1 MITFLH
7 KILVARRFLV
17 ESNLKCFAENNSK
30 CLDANKVA
38 YLNAYLLSN
47 FGIVV
52 DKPQALTPEM
62 VEDISDVFLLNV
74 PDSFYKNP
82 QDTRYYTKSEL
93 LIEQLVSYF
102 LVETGTGIYDRV
114 ELFKKDLPE
123 YKQGDEIKLR
133 EFKIISLEQ
142 AVNIY
147 ADIAKAYCDYTRPF
161 NNDEAEEFKEL
172 YKQGFVD
179 PEWDIRCKDNVFN
192 LLEYDVSFA
201 SFLDKKD
208 LVKLSIN
215 LVGERKKDLSEI
227 LDFDQEYTRLLAE
240 CLPLVKDCPLTKKQ
254 VKYYNKL
261 VSLLTLDGKSIR
273 AVHNSPQKK
282 ATALLKEGKV
292 LEAAKVYASNGSLL
306 ERNLRMLL
314 SRANPEESI
323 RIIDMIQ
330 VKNPMVL
337 YQLVNSLEEEA
348 GKPRTFTFFKNRLV
362 KHHVET
368 EYETQWRKS
377 RLSSGTIKFL
387 HKVCLEK
394 IYEYYHKL
402 PSLGKIYIN
411 DSFYKLG
418 VPSNTSAG
426 GKGIDVIPTGSRV
439 TCQGDYIRTFVTWKD
454 VFDIDSE
461 LSCIKEDGKIDIIN
475 FWNYSVKPFGE
486 SILFSGD
493 CRDKTGTEYFDIKLD
508 EMKNKGYKYIV
519 QSFHGYNGRLNQGEI
534 YCGYQNKDNL
544 NTIAWDPK
552 NIELQFKVFGDT
564 RACMAFVIDLD
575 TKEMI
580 ILNLMVEDE
589 SRVVN
594 DFNIDNIKKYLDPN
608 FLEVNIGS
616 ILECRGEVVNNPADA
631 DVVCDD
637 NYKPESDNV
646 KVIHSYELEKL
657 VALVNEK

>member
-1 MITFLH
+1 M
-7 KILVARRFLV
+7 
-17 ESNLKCFAENNSK
+17 
-30 CLDANKVA
+30 
-38 YLNAYLLSN
+38 
-47 FGIVV
+47 
-52 DKPQALTPEM
+52 
-62 VEDISDVFLLNV
+62 
-74 PDSFYKNP
+74 
-82 QDTRYYTKSEL
+82 
-93 LIEQLVSYF
+93 
-102 LVETGTGIYDRV
+102 
-114 ELFKKDLPE
+114 
-123 YKQGDEIKLR
+123 R

-142 AVNIY
+142 ATNVFSE
-147 ADIAKAYCDYTRPF
+147 IAKAYCDYTRPF
-161 NNDEAEEFKEL
+161 NNDEIEEFKAL
-172 YKQGFVD
+172 YKQGFVN

-192 LLEYDVSFA
+192 LLEYDASFA

-564 RACMAFVIDLD
+564 RACMAFAIDLD

>member
-1 MITFLH
+1 MLTMTILH
-7 KILVARRFLV
+7 KILVSRRFLM
-17 ESNLKCFAENNSK
+17 EDETRTKS
-30 CLDANKVA
+30 LDANKIA

-52 DKPQALTPEM
+52 DQPQKLIPEM

-82 QDTRYYTKSEL
+82 QDTKYYTKREL

-102 LVETGTGIYDRV
+102 LVETGTGIYNRP
-114 ELFKKDLPE
+114 EIFEKDLPE
-123 YKQGDEIKLR
+123 YKVGDEIKLR

-142 AVNIY
+142 ATNVFSE
-147 ADIAKAYCDYTRPF
+147 IAKAYCDYTRPF
-161 NNDEAEEFKEL
+161 NNDEIEEFKAL
-172 YKQGFVD
+172 YMQGFVN

-192 LLEYDVSFA
+192 LLEFDVSFA

-208 LVKLSIN
+208 LVKLSIK
-215 LVGERKKDLSEI
+215 LLGEHKKDLADAMDTKSA
-227 LDFDQEYTRLLAE
+227 QLLSE
-240 CLPLVKDCPLTKKQ
+240 CLHYAKDCRLTKKQ

-261 VSLLTLDGKSIR
+261 LSLTAFNRSLDDKTLAS
-273 AVHNSPQKK
+273 AVHNSPQKR
-282 ATALLKEGKV
+282 AAALLKEGKV

-314 SRANPEESI
+314 SRANPADSI

-337 YQLVNSLEEEA
+337 YQLINSLEEEA

-368 EYETQWRKS
+368 EYETKWRKS

-418 VPSNTSAG
+418 VPTNTSAG
-426 GKGIDVIPTGSRV
+426 GKGIDVVPTGSRLA
-439 TCQGDYIRTFVTWKD
+439 CRNDYIRTFVTWKD
-454 VFDIDSE
+454 VYDIDAE
-461 LSCIKEDGKIDIIN
+461 LYCIKKSGKLDIMN
-475 FWNYSVKPFGE
+475 FRNYHDKPFGE

-493 CRDKTGTEYFDIKLD
+493 CRGTTGTEYFDIKLD

-534 YCGYQNKDNL
+534 YCGYQNKTDL
-544 NTIAWDPK
+544 YTQVWDPK
-552 NIELQFKVFGDT
+552 NIEFQFKVFGDT
-564 RACMAFVIDLD
+564 RACMGFAIDLD

-589 SRVVN
+589 SRVA
-594 DFNIDNIKKYLDPN
+594 DADNINNITKYLDPN
-608 FLEVNIGS
+608 FLEVSIGS
-616 ILECRGEVVNNPADA
+616 IFECRGELVNDPAEA

-637 NYKPESDNV
+637 NYKPKSDAI
-646 KVIHSYELEKL
+646 KVIRSYELEKL

>member
-1 MITFLH
+1 MLTMTILH
-7 KILVARRFLV
+7 KILVSRRFLM
-17 ESNLKCFAENNSK
+17 EDETRTKS
-30 CLDANKVA
+30 LDANKIA

-52 DKPQALTPEM
+52 DQPQKLIPEM

-82 QDTRYYTKSEL
+82 QDTKYYTKREL

-102 LVETGTGIYDRV
+102 LVETGTGIYNRP
-114 ELFKKDLPE
+114 EIFEKDLPE
-123 YKQGDEIKLR
+123 YKVGDEIKLR

-142 AVNIY
+142 ATNVFSE
-147 ADIAKAYCDYTRPF
+147 IAKAYCDYTRPF
-161 NNDEAEEFKEL
+161 NNDEIEEFKAL
-172 YKQGFVD
+172 YMQGFVN

-192 LLEYDVSFA
+192 LLEFDVSFA

-208 LVKLSIN
+208 LVKLSIK
-215 LVGERKKDLSEI
+215 LLGEHKKDLADAMDTKSA
-227 LDFDQEYTRLLAE
+227 QLLSE
-240 CLPLVKDCPLTKKQ
+240 CLHYAKDCRLTKKQ

-261 VSLLTLDGKSIR
+261 LSLTAFNRSLDDKTLAS
-273 AVHNSPQKK
+273 AVHNSPQKR
-282 ATALLKEGKV
+282 AAALLKEGKV

-314 SRANPEESI
+314 SRANPADSI

-337 YQLVNSLEEEA
+337 YQLINSLEEEA

-368 EYETQWRKS
+368 EYETKWRKS

-418 VPSNTSAG
+418 VPTNTSAG
-426 GKGIDVIPTGSRV
+426 GKGIDVVPTGSRLA
-439 TCQGDYIRTFVTWKD
+439 CRNDYIRTFVTWKD
-454 VFDIDSE
+454 VYDIDAE
-461 LSCIKEDGKIDIIN
+461 LYCIKKSGKLDIMN
-475 FWNYSVKPFGE
+475 FRNYHDKPFGE

-493 CRDKTGTEYFDIKLD
+493 CRGTTGTEYFDIKLD

-534 YCGYQNKDNL
+534 YCGYQNKTDL
-544 NTIAWDPK
+544 YTQVWDPK
-552 NIELQFKVFGDT
+552 NIEFQFKVFGDT
-564 RACMAFVIDLD
+564 RACMGFAIDLD

-589 SRVVN
+589 SRVA
-594 DFNIDNIKKYLDPN
+594 DADNINNITKYLDPN
-608 FLEVNIGS
+608 FLEVSIGS
-616 ILECRGEVVNNPADA
+616 IFECRGELVNDPAEA

-637 NYKPESDNV
+637 NYKPKSDAV
-646 KVIHSYELEKL
+646 KVIRSYELEKL